1 LRVGA
6 IARSRTAESLVC
18 YAFGMADG
26 VKPLRIRIVAPAGPV
41 NDTDLLAGA
50 EVLKARGHA
59 VEFGPHAFSRWG
71 YMAGVDVERLA
82 DLQAALDDPGLDV
95 IWFARGG
102 YGTTRLLPA
111 LSGSGLALKVQD
123 PGGLQRCYGAARL
136 GPEGRRS
143 PLLYAPSAQ
152 ELGRE
157 GVCQLDS
164 LWAALEGG
172 QTRIPASGPADA
184 RGPFPVAGGCLSLLT
199 VLVGTPWEPDVTS
212 RWLFMEDVG
221 EPLYR
226 LDRMMTHLS
235 QAGWFGRCAGV
246 LLGSFRGLGEGE
258 APDDVASR
266 ALELLG
272 PGKPLVSG
280 LPVGHTP
287 GKHTMPLEVPAL
299 WDGGELVFEAALR
312 SGE

>member
-1 LRVGA
+1 
-6 IARSRTAESLVC
+6 
-18 YAFGMADG
+18 MADG

-111 LSGSGLALKVQD
+111 LSGSGLALKSKILAGYSDATALHAWAQKA
-123 PGGLQRCYGAARL
+123 GGAR
-136 GPEGRRS
+136 
-143 PLLYAPSAQ
+143 LLYAPSAQ

-235 QAGWFGRCAGV
+235 QAGWFERCAGV
-246 LLGSFRGLGEGE
+246 LLGSFRGLGEGG
-258 APDDVASR
+258 APNDVASR

-272 PGKPLVSG
+272 SSKPLVSG

-287 GKHTMPLEVPAL
+287 GKHTMPLEAPAL
-299 WDGGELVFEAALR
+299 WDGGELVFEAVLR
-312 SGE
+312 SEE